1 MSTMTILRPSRSPT
15 PRLRTGR
22 RRRRRGEDRGTA
34 ETLEILF
41 GGIAII
47 FFVLLIVEVAGYW
60 HARNI
65 FDEAAAEGA
74 RVAAAFDGTCAEGTA
89 EAEALIQQ
97 RASSWASGVHVE
109 CAEAAGIV
117 TVTVTGA
124 TAGVLGGS
132 VGFTAHVS
140 ESAPKEQ

>member
-1 MSTMTILRPSRSPT
+1 MPTMTILGSSRSGT
-15 PRLRTGR
+15 TRLRTA
-22 RRRRRGEDRGTA
+22 RRRRGGEDRGSA
-34 ETLEILF
+34 ETLGILF

-74 RVAAAFDGTCAEGTA
+74 RVAAAFDGTCAAGTA

-97 RASSWASGVHVE
+97 RASSWASGVQVD
-109 CAEAAGIV
+109 CAENAGIV
-117 TVTVTGA
+117 TVTITGA

>member
-1 MSTMTILRPSRSPT
+1 MRIKRRTSSRAPW
-15 PRLRTGR
+15 PWIARRKGR
-22 RRRRRGEDRGTA
+22 GGEDRGTA

-65 FDEAAAEGA
+65 FDDAAAEGA
-74 RVAAAFDGTCAEGTA
+74 RVAAAFDGTCDQGTA
-89 EAEALIQQ
+89 DAEALIQQ
-97 RASSWASGVHVE
+97 RASSWASGVQVD
-109 CAEAAGIV
+109 CAEDAGIV
-117 TVTVTGA
+117 TVTITGA

-132 VGFTAHVS
+132 IGFIATVS